1 MYWLLRLFPPTR
13 PGAIRLGLVN
23 WRQMVAALV
32 HAVETPNDGVRVI
45 DVPNIRAASRRLEFA
60 PL

>member
-1 MYWLLRLFPPTR
+1 
-13 PGAIRLGLVN
+13 
-23 WRQMVAALV
+23 MVAALV